1 MMKLFRPIHRI
12 KIGKFYLV
20 FIFVLLSFYGCNPLI
35 EEGIRKNDLKKD
47 IEFRTDYGDI
57 IFRLSDETP
66 KHRNNFIKLV
76 NRHFYDSLLF
86 HRVIN
91 HFIIQTGDPDSKLA
105 KSGEPL
111 GESDLPYT
119 VPAEFNSNLFHKR
132 GTLNAARDDNPERAS
147 SSTQFTFVQGKIYT
161 DSMLTIA
168 EKRINN
174 WLAFNKVL
182 HLSKNKDLADLYEV
196 LRKRNSNPDS
206 LDLIHNKIRVLA
218 DEELKKGML
227 YKIPEEHRQI
237 YKALGGAAH
246 LDQNYTVFGEVVKG
260 MNVVDSIAKV
270 ATDSL
275 DLPLNDVRIISARLI
290 KRKSYY
296 SN

>member
-1 MMKLFRPIHRI
+1 MSKFAQLLFLP
-12 KIGKFYLV
+12 KTGKFQIICLIV
-20 FIFVLLSFYGCNPLI
+20 FFQIYACNPFI
-35 EEGIRKNDLKKD
+35 EEGVRKNDLKKD
-47 IEFRTDYGDI
+47 IEFTTEYGSI

-119 VPAEFNSNLFHKR
+119 IPAEFNANLFHKR
-132 GTLNAARDDNPERAS
+132 GALNAARDDNPERAS

-161 DSMLTIA
+161 DSMLAVA

-174 WLAFNKVL
+174 WLAYNRVIHQPENKGIIQKL
-182 HLSKNKDLADLYEV
+182 
-196 LRKRNSNPDS
+196 
-206 LDLIHNKIRVLA
+206 
-218 DEELKKGML
+218 EELKKRQPNHDSINIITNQL
-227 YKIPEEHRQI
+227 KVLADRELENSTPYKIPEAHRQI
-237 YKALGGAAH
+237 YKTIGGAAH

-270 ATDSL
+270 STDSL
-275 DLPLNDVRIISARLI
+275 DRPVNDVRIISAKLI
-290 KRKSYY
+290 KRKEYK
-296 SN
+296 

>member
-1 MMKLFRPIHRI
+1 MIKFFHPIHRI

-20 FIFVLLSFYGCNPLI
+20 FIFVWFSFYGCNPLI
-35 EEGIRKNDLKKD
+35 EEAVRKNDLKKD
-47 IEFRTDYGDI
+47 IKFTTEYGSI

-76 NRHFYDSLLF
+76 NQHFYDSLLF

-91 HFIIQTGDPDSKLA
+91 HFIIQTGDPDSKQA

-119 VPAEFNSNLFHKR
+119 IPAEFNSNLFHKR
-132 GTLNAARDDNPERAS
+132 GALNAARDDNPERAS
-147 SSTQFTFVQGKIYT
+147 SSTQFTFVQGKVYT
-161 DSMLTIA
+161 DSMLTVA

-174 WLAFNKVL
+174 WLAYNRVIHQPDNQEIVRKL
-182 HLSKNKDLADLYEV
+182 EDLK
-196 LRKRNSNPDS
+196 KRQTNDDS
-206 LDLIHNKIRVLA
+206 INIITNQLKVLA
-218 DEELKKGML
+218 DKELENSTP
-227 YKIPEEHRQI
+227 YKIPEAHRQI
-237 YKALGGAAH
+237 YKTIGGAAH

-270 ATDSL
+270 STDSL
-275 DLPLNDVRIISARLI
+275 DRPVNDVRIISAKLI
-290 KRKSYY
+290 KRKDY
-296 SN
+296 N

>member
-1 MMKLFRPIHRI
+1 ML
-12 KIGKFYLV
+12 GLY
-20 FIFVLLSFYGCNPLI
+20 SCNPII
-35 EEGIRKNDLKKD
+35 EEGVRKKDLKKD
-47 IEFRTDYGDI
+47 IEFTTEYGSI

-76 NRHFYDSLLF
+76 NQHFYDSLLF

-105 KSGEPL
+105 ATGKPL

-119 VPAEFNSNLFHKR
+119 IPAEFNPNLFHKS
-132 GTLNAARDDNPERAS
+132 GALNAARDDNPERAS

-161 DSMLTIA
+161 DSMLAIA
-168 EKRINN
+168 ENRINN

-182 HLSKNKDLADLYEV
+182 HLSENKDLADLYEG
-196 LRKRNSNPDS
+196 LRIRHSNPDS
-206 LDLIHNKIRVLA
+206 LALINNKINVLA
-218 DEELKKGML
+218 DEEMKKGML
-227 YKIPEEHRQI
+227 YKIPEAHRQV
-237 YKALGGAAH
+237 YKTIGGAAH
-246 LDQNYTVFGEVVKG
+246 LDQNYTVFGEIVKG
-260 MNVVDSIAKV
+260 IDLVDSIAKV

-275 DLPLNDVRIISARLI
+275 DRPLIDVRIISAKLI
-290 KRKSYY
+290 KRKD

>member
-1 MMKLFRPIHRI
+1 MKINKSLHLTISRQFHIALI
-12 KIGKFYLV
+12 IAMFGFC
-20 FIFVLLSFYGCNPLI
+20 SCNPII

-47 IEFRTDYGDI
+47 IEFTTEYGSI

-76 NRHFYDSLLF
+76 NQHFYDSLLF

-105 KSGEPL
+105 TPGKPL

-119 VPAEFNSNLFHKR
+119 IPAEFNTTLFHKR
-132 GTLNAARDDNPERAS
+132 GALNAARDDNPERAS

-161 DSMLTIA
+161 DSMLTVA

-174 WLAFNKVL
+174 WLAYNRVIHQPENQDMVKLLESLKKRQTNTDSLKIISSQLKVL
-182 HLSKNKDLADLYEV
+182 TEKV
-196 LRKRNSNPDS
+196 LENSIP
-206 LDLIHNKIRVLA
+206 
-218 DEELKKGML
+218 
-227 YKIPEEHRQI
+227 YKIPEAQRKV
-237 YKALGGAAH
+237 YKTLGGAAH

-260 MNVVDSIAKV
+260 MDVVDSIAGV
-270 ATDSL
+270 QTDSL
-275 DLPLNDVRIISARLI
+275 DRPVNDVRIISAKLV
-290 KRKSYY
+290 KRKEYY
-296 SN
+296 